1 MMKRFGMIA
10 GGILLLGVLASCRTP
25 GEAVSQPGALTV
37 ESAAAE
43 AEQHLAELRFD
54 ELRRTLGREHLD
66 HKILLGLPELTVQ
79 ANKSAVQSKLLAP
92 GARTAAELAMAYNV
106 QLLTPD
112 DAAARETGEMRVR
125 QNLRLETEL
134 AAEAWLALQDRLA
147 ILREAAKSAA
157 FPESGRRELA
167 ATGAEAEESALLLRT
182 LLGAE
187 PGGGLALRRGADPGV
202 PLWGDLLVIA
212 LGRRP
217 EFRDAPLP
225 PEQLAAAV
233 RKLAEKLPPETDPG
247 NRTAVLLARTEFL
260 LRFPRFYAARQ
271 LADRKMPPE
280 LRFLPLA
287 LVLDAELSL
296 DLAAYE
302 AARRASVEAADSP
315 VKDYESAVILERA
328 KGEERMALRRLRN
341 TLGLAE
347 GEASAPPAGDR
358 TGGPD
363 EDELNRTIDIILEM
377 MGKEK

>member
-10 GGILLLGVLASCRTP
+10 GGLLLLGVLASCRTP

-37 ESAAAE
+37 ESAADRAE
-43 AEQHLAELRFD
+43 KNLGELRFD

-66 HKILLGLPELTVQ
+66 HKILLGLPELTGQ
-79 ANKSAVQSKLLAP
+79 AGKSAVQAEHLASV
-92 GARTAAELAMAYNV
+92 ARTAAELGMAYNV

-112 DAAARETGEMRVR
+112 DAAASETGQMRVKE
-125 QNLRLETEL
+125 NLRLETEL
-134 AAEAWLALQDRLA
+134 AAEKWLSLRERLA
-147 ILREAAKSAA
+147 ILREAARSAA

-167 ATGAEAEESALLLRT
+167 ATEREFAEAALLLRT
-182 LLGAE
+182 LLGLE
-187 PGGGLALRRGADPGV
+187 PGSEFSLRRGADPGV

-217 EFRDAPLP
+217 EFRDAALP
-225 PEQLAAAV
+225 PEQLAAAI
-233 RKLAEKLPPETDPG
+233 RKLAGKLPPETDPG
-247 NRTAVLLARTEFL
+247 NRTAVLLSRTEFL

-280 LRFLPLA
+280 LRFLALG
-287 LVLDAELSL
+287 LVLDAELAL

-302 AARRASVEAADSP
+302 AAHRASVGAADSP
-315 VKDYESAVILERA
+315 VKDYESDLALERA
-328 KGEERMALRRLRN
+328 KCEERMALRRLRN